1 MIFDVKGMRCE
12 KCTGNVERA
21 VLAVTGVTEAKADL
35 SQNQL
40 TVEGNFSSDAVIAAV
55 EELGFDCSQK

>member
-21 VLAVTGVTEAKADL
+21 VLAVTGVTEA
-35 SQNQL
+35 
-40 TVEGNFSSDAVIAAV
+40 
-55 EELGFDCSQK
+55 